1 MSLGPL
7 LWEGLEARR
16 FSIKAEPKASGLKP
30 FPQNLDRCALTEKP
44 WARRSFLKSW
54 IAAT

>member
-1 MSLGPL
+1 MSFGPL

-16 FSIKAEPKASGLKP
+16 FSIRAEPKASGLKP